1 MNLFDLYTNK
11 IKKKIIKN
19 KSIFN
24 LKNQN
29 DIKNIVV
36 ETPPDKFNFDLS
48 SNAAMILAKNINKN
62 PRVIAEQLKEIL
74 LKEIKDFSSI
84 EIAGPGFL
92 NFKINNNTWQ
102 KTIDSILKSNKNYGS
117 NKLKK
122 SFNIEFVSANP
133 TGPMH
138 VGHCRGAVFGDVLS
152 NLLIFNGGKVTKEF
166 YINDYGNQ
174 IENFV
179 KSVYLRI
186 REIKFKENFPD
197 NKSLYNGEYIKDI
210 ANAVL
215 NKLKKIKFNSY
226 KKDFEI
232 LKKESLNYSL
242 NLIKSDLKLLRVKHD
257 LFFSETKMVKNK
269 SVDKIIKILKKN
281 NFVFEGFLEAPRGD
295 DSSSWKKTKRL
306 IFKSSSFGDDTDRA
320 LQKNDGTWTYFA
332 NDIGYHSTKLNKKYD
347 SLINILGAD
356 HIGYIKRISAAVS
369 AMSNNKINLTCKVCQ
384 LVKFLKNGE
393 PFKMSKRSGDFF
405 PLNKLLKEVNKD
417 SIRFMMLYRSNDVE
431 LEFDFKK
438 VLEKNK
444 DNPVFYVQYC
454 YARINS
460 IFRTLKI
467 NNSKKIN
474 LNSDEF
480 RTNNFEQKL
489 LKKII
494 EWPKVVQVASNKKE
508 PHRIPFYLYELS
520 TLFHS
525 YWSKGNEDPNYK
537 FIKNGNIAN
546 KVTLKIFQIISII
559 LENGMFILGVSLPKK
574 CNV

>member
-102 KTIDSILKSNKNYGS
+102 KTIDSILKSNKSYGS
-117 NKLKK
+117 NKFKK

-215 NKLKKIKFNSY
+215 KKLKKIKFDSY
-226 KKDFEI
+226 EKDFEI

-242 NLIKSDLKLLRVKHD
+242 NLIKSDLKLLGVKHD

-281 NFVFEGFLEAPRGD
+281 NFVFEGFLDAPRGD

-384 LVKFLKNGE
+384 LVKFFKNGE

-467 NNSKKIN
+467 DPSKKTSLSSVDFKI
-474 LNSDEF
+474 
-480 RTNNFEQKL
+480 NNFEQKL

-494 EWPKVVQVASNKKE
+494 EWPKVVEVASNKKE

-574 CNV
+574 M

>member
-102 KTIDSILKSNKNYGS
+102 KTIDSILKSNKSYGS
-117 NKLKK
+117 NKFKK

-215 NKLKKIKFNSY
+215 NKLKKIKFDSY
-226 KKDFEI
+226 EKDFEI

-242 NLIKSDLKLLRVKHD
+242 NLIKSDLKLLGVKHD

-467 NNSKKIN
+467 DPSKKTSLSSVDFKI
-474 LNSDEF
+474 
-480 RTNNFEQKL
+480 NNFEQKL

-494 EWPKVVQVASNKKE
+494 EWPKVVEVASNKKE

-574 CNV
+574 M